1 MYLQKTSK
9 ISIAF
14 YAKFNVKHLSDFCLN
29 RYRIQKCTKK
39 FNTLGLLTLQFM
51 SYYAILFFESFFGHF
66 FKSILE
72 PSYNKHAL
80 SCNMD
85 YYLDYLNE
93 KSIFFA
99 ETKTKEK
106 LSAGSIL

>member
-1 MYLQKTSK
+1 
-9 ISIAF
+9 
-14 YAKFNVKHLSDFCLN
+14 
-29 RYRIQKCTKK
+29 
-39 FNTLGLLTLQFM
+39 M

-93 KSIFFA
+93 KLTFLA
-99 ETKTKEK
+99 ETKNVE
-106 LSAGSIL
+106 